1 MNSLI
6 NVSEY
11 ISDARLSSTVP
22 SIVFV
27 EGLGPQ
33 TTLLE
38 LCTPDK
44 KGGEIN
50 NNSKQ
55 NRNNN

>member
-38 LCTPDK
+38 LCTP
-44 KGGEIN
+44 
-50 NNSKQ
+50 
-55 NRNNN
+55 